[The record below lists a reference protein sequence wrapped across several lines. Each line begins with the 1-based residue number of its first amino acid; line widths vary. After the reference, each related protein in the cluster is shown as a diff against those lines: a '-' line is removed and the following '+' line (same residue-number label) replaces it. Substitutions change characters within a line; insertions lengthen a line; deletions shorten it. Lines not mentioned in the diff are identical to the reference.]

1 MKACFKKCRT
11 ASVVNYRDKC
21 KVFTLQHK
29 IKHKNKQQ
37 TKQQQQNIKTKTK
50 TKKPPKTPNKPERRK
65 GTYLIP
71 QISNKMSRFKNIAST
86 GSTDNSFT
94 CQKCMLNKGDFP
106 LCEIKVMTF
115 IIHCVS
121 PCLSPNTKVTYQ
133 CQCFGLLF
141 KLLFYTVFLGS
152 YYVSLRSEF
161 RVVMSIT
168 ISA

>member
-50 TKKPPKTPNKPERRK
+50 TKKPPKIPNKPERRK

-86 GSTDNSFT
+86 GVQTIHLRVRSACSIKEIF
-94 CQKCMLNKGDFP
+94 
-106 LCEIKVMTF
+106 LCVESK
-115 IIHCVS
+115 S
-121 PCLSPNTKVTYQ
+121 
-133 CQCFGLLF
+133 
-141 KLLFYTVFLGS
+141 
-152 YYVSLRSEF
+152 
-161 RVVMSIT
+161 
-168 ISA
+168 